1 MHRGLLKRGADAADD
16 LEFEP
21 YFSAFIQRPDL
32 PCFGRPR
39 SWRAMGRK
47 MFDSKLARGS
57 IVLAATFVAAVF
69 WSASASPAAADDVIR
84 FGAPLPL
91 TGPLAPE
98 GIKQQQ
104 GYDLWAEQANKAGGI
119 SVGGKKYKVE
129 IVYADYQSNT
139 PRAVQT
145 TEQMITQ
152 DNISFL
158 FGAFGSGAAKAASTV
173 SEKYKV
179 PTMAAAASSSQV
191 YDQGYKYLFGT
202 FTPNDTLT
210 TPLTQIIRS
219 QAPDVKKVA
228 ILARNDLFP
237 LAIAQEMEKSAKANG
252 FEVVYFEK
260 YAIGTLD
267 HSATLS
273 QMKSLAPQWIFITG
287 YINDLLLVRKQ
298 MVDQEMKAP
307 VVTMIAGPAYQDFI
321 EQAGATAENITSA
334 SWWHPAEQYDGKDIF
349 GTTSNFVK
357 LFHDKY
363 KSDPDY
369 GQASAAVCGALFQM
383 AIERAGSLDRD
394 KVRDELA
401 KLDVM
406 TFWGPVRF
414 GPNGQINSLE
424 PPVFQIQGAKPI
436 VLFPSAIKQGELK
449 LGVN

>member
-1 MHRGLLKRGADAADD
+1 MARSRLVSRGLNSL
-16 LEFEP
+16 L
-21 YFSAFIQRPDL
+21 
-32 PCFGRPR
+32 
-39 SWRAMGRK
+39 
-47 MFDSKLARGS
+47 
-57 IVLAATFVAAVF
+57 LAASLGLSATAAM
-69 WSASASPAAADDVIR
+69 AEDVIK

-98 GIKQQQ
+98 AIKQQQ

-152 DNISFL
+152 NNVNFL
-158 FGAFGSGAAKAASTV
+158 FGPFGSGAAKAGSSV

-179 PTMAAAASSSQV
+179 PTIAATASSSQV

-210 TPLTQIIRS
+210 TPLTQMVKAK
-219 QAPDVKKVA
+219 APDVKKVA

-237 LAIAQEMEKSAKANG
+237 LAIAQEMEKSAKGNG
-252 FEVVYFEK
+252 LEVAYFEK

-273 QMKSLAPQWIFITG
+273 QIKSLAPQWIFVTG
-287 YINDLLLVRKQ
+287 YINDLLLVKKQ
-298 MVDQEMKAP
+298 MADQQIKAT
-307 VVTMIAGPAYQDFI
+307 VVSMIAGPAYQEFI
-321 EQAGATAENITSA
+321 DAAGAGGENITSA
-334 SWWHPAEQYDGKDIF
+334 AWWHPAAQYAGKDIF
-349 GTTSNFVK
+349 GTTSNYVK
-357 LFHDKY
+357 LFQEKY
-363 KSDPDY
+363 KSEPDY
-369 GQASAAVCGALFQM
+369 AQASASVAGALFQM
-383 AIERAGSLDRD
+383 AIEKAGSLDKD

-406 TFWGPVRF
+406 TFFGPVKF
-414 GPNGQINSLE
+414 GPTGQINSLE
-424 PPVFQIQGAKPI
+424 PPVFQLQGGKPV
-436 VLFPSAIKQGELK
+436 VLSPALIKQGEFK

>member
-1 MHRGLLKRGADAADD
+1 
-16 LEFEP
+16 
-21 YFSAFIQRPDL
+21 
-32 PCFGRPR
+32 
-39 SWRAMGRK
+39 
-47 MFDSKLARGS
+47 MFHPKLAR
-57 IVLAATFVAAVF
+57 FAAVAGTAIAAAVC
-69 WSASASPAAADDVIR
+69 WSASASLAVAEDVIR

-152 DNISFL
+152 DNINFL
-158 FGAFGSGAAKAASTV
+158 FGPFGSGAAKAASTV

-179 PTMAAAASSSQV
+179 PTLAATASSVQV

-210 TPLTQIIRS
+210 TPLTGIIKA

-252 FEVVYFEK
+252 LEVVYFEK

-287 YINDLLLVRKQ
+287 YINDLLLIRKQ
-298 MVDQEMKAP
+298 MVDQQMKAT
-307 VVTMIAGPAYQDFI
+307 VVTMIAGPAYQEFI
-321 EQAGATAENITSA
+321 DAAGPSAENVTSA

-349 GTTSNFVK
+349 GSTSNFVK
-357 LFHDKY
+357 LFRDKY
-363 KSDPDY
+363 KSGDPDY
-369 GQASAAVCGALFQM
+369 GTASAAVCGALFQI
-383 AIERAGSLDRD
+383 AIERAGSLDRE

-401 KLDVM
+401 KLDIV
-406 TFWGPVRF
+406 TFFGPVKF
-414 GPNGQINSLE
+414 GENGQINSLE

-436 VLFPSAIKQGELK
+436 VLFPKAIKQGDLK

>member
-1 MHRGLLKRGADAADD
+1 MLG
-16 LEFEP
+16 
-21 YFSAFIQRPDL
+21 
-32 PCFGRPR
+32 
-39 SWRAMGRK
+39 
-47 MFDSKLARGS
+47 SKLIRCS
-57 IVLAATFVAAVF
+57 VVLSTAIMAIAS
-69 WSASASPAAADDVIR
+69 WSASGSPARAEDVIR

-152 DNISFL
+152 DNINFL

-179 PTMAAAASSSQV
+179 PTIAAAASSSQV

-210 TPLTQIIRS
+210 TPLTQIIKAK
-219 QAPDVKKVA
+219 APDVKKVA

-252 FEVVYFEK
+252 LEVVYFEK

-273 QMKSLAPQWIFITG
+273 QIKSLDPQWIFVTG

-298 MVDQEMKAP
+298 MVDQELKAP

-321 EQAGATAENITSA
+321 ESAGQTAENITSA
-334 SWWHPAEQYDGKDIF
+334 SWWHPAERYEGKDIF
-349 GTTSNFVK
+349 GTTENFVK

-401 KLDVM
+401 KLDVV
-406 TFWGPVRF
+406 TFWGPVKF

-424 PPVFQIQGAKPI
+424 PPVFQIQGSKPV
-436 VLFPSAIKQGELK
+436 VLFPQAIKQGELK

>member
-1 MHRGLLKRGADAADD
+1 ML
-16 LEFEP
+16 
-21 YFSAFIQRPDL
+21 
-32 PCFGRPR
+32 C
-39 SWRAMGRK
+39 
-47 MFDSKLARGS
+47 SKLARFSTIAGAAMGAVVCWGASGS
-57 IVLAATFVAAVF
+57 LAV
-69 WSASASPAAADDVIR
+69 ADDIVR

-152 DNISFL
+152 DNINFL
-158 FGAFGSGAAKAASTV
+158 FGAFGSGAAKAASSV

-179 PTMAAAASSSQV
+179 PTIAAAASSSQV

-210 TPLTQIIRS
+210 APLTQIIKAK
-219 QAPDVKKVA
+219 APDVKKVA

-252 FEVVYFEK
+252 FEIVYFEK

-273 QMKSLAPQWIFITG
+273 QMKSLNPQWIFVTG
-287 YINDLLLVRKQ
+287 YINDLLLIRKQ
-298 MVDQEMKAP
+298 MVDQQMKAA
-307 VVTMIAGPAYQDFI
+307 VVTMIAGPAYQEFI
-321 EQAGATAENITSA
+321 ESAGQSSATFTSG
-334 SWWHPAEQYDGKDIF
+334 SGGPPA
-349 GTTSNFVK
+349 
-357 LFHDKY
+357 
-363 KSDPDY
+363 
-369 GQASAAVCGALFQM
+369 QM
-383 AIERAGSLDRD
+383 
-394 KVRDELA
+394 LA
-401 KLDVM
+401 RKGIL
-406 TFWGPVRF
+406 RC
-414 GPNGQINSLE
+414 
-424 PPVFQIQGAKPI
+424 
-436 VLFPSAIKQGELK
+436 
-449 LGVN
+449 

>member
-1 MHRGLLKRGADAADD
+1 MR
-16 LEFEP
+16 
-21 YFSAFIQRPDL
+21 DL
-32 PCFGRPR
+32 PC
-39 SWRAMGRK
+39 WA
-47 MFDSKLARGS
+47 A
-57 IVLAATFVAAVF
+57 AATNGSKWGMWMFGLKLTRCSVVLSAAVIAMVS
-69 WSASASPAAADDVIR
+69 WSASGYQAKAEDVIR

-129 IVYADYQSNT
+129 VVYADYQSNT

-152 DNISFL
+152 DNINFL

-179 PTMAAAASSSQV
+179 PTIAAAASSSQV

-210 TPLTQIIRS
+210 TPLTQIIKAK
-219 QAPDVKKVA
+219 APDVKKVA

-252 FEVVYFEK
+252 LEVVYFEK

-273 QMKSLAPQWIFITG
+273 QIKSLDPQWIFITG

-298 MVDQEMKAP
+298 MVDQELKAP

-321 EQAGATAENITSA
+321 ESAGQTAENITSA
-334 SWWHPAEQYDGKDIF
+334 SWWHPAERYDGKDIF
-349 GTTSNFVK
+349 GTTENFVK

-383 AIERAGSLDRD
+383 AIEHAGSLDRD

-401 KLDVM
+401 KLDVV
-406 TFWGPVRF
+406 TFWGPVKF

-424 PPVFQIQGAKPI
+424 PPVFQIQNAKPV
-436 VLFPSAIKQGELK
+436 VLFPQPIKQGELK

>member
-1 MHRGLLKRGADAADD
+1 M
-16 LEFEP
+16 
-21 YFSAFIQRPDL
+21 IQSRV
-32 PCFGRPR
+32 
-39 SWRAMGRK
+39 
-47 MFDSKLARGS
+47 ARYARLS
-57 IVLAATFVAAVF
+57 IPVWMAAVG
-69 WSASASPAAADDVIR
+69 WLAPAQTASAEDVIR

-152 DNISFL
+152 DNINFL

-179 PTMAAAASSSQV
+179 PTIAAAASSSQV

-210 TPLTQIIRS
+210 TPLTQIIKS
-219 QAPDVKKVA
+219 KAPDVKKVA

-252 FEVVYFEK
+252 LDVVYFEK

-267 HSATLS
+267 HSAALS
-273 QMKSLAPQWIFITG
+273 QIKSLSPQWIFITG

-298 MVDQEMKAP
+298 MVDQQMKAT

-321 EQAGATAENITSA
+321 ASAGQSAENITSA

-363 KSDPDY
+363 NSDPDY

-383 AIERAGSLDRD
+383 AIERAGSLDRE
-394 KVRDELA
+394 KVRDALA
-401 KLDVM
+401 ALDVV
-406 TFWGPVRF
+406 TFWGPVKF

-424 PPVFQIQGAKPI
+424 PPVFQIQGAKPV
-436 VLFPSAIKQGELK
+436 VLFPEAIKQGDLK

>member
-1 MHRGLLKRGADAADD
+1 ML
-16 LEFEP
+16 
-21 YFSAFIQRPDL
+21 Y
-32 PCFGRPR
+32 
-39 SWRAMGRK
+39 
-47 MFDSKLARGS
+47 SKLARFPTIAGAAMVAVVCWGASGS
-57 IVLAATFVAAVF
+57 LAV
-69 WSASASPAAADDVIR
+69 ADDVVR

-129 IVYADYQSNT
+129 IVYTDYQSNT

-152 DNISFL
+152 DNVNFL

-179 PTMAAAASSSQV
+179 PTIAAAASSSQV

-210 TPLTQIIRS
+210 TPLTQMIKS

-273 QMKSLAPQWIFITG
+273 QMKSLAPQWIFVTG

-298 MVDQEMKAP
+298 MVDQQMKAP

-321 EQAGATAENITSA
+321 ESAGQSAENITSA
-334 SWWHPAEQYDGKDIF
+334 SWWHPAEEYAGKDIF
-349 GTTSNFVK
+349 GSTSNFVK
-357 LFHDKY
+357 LFKDKY
-363 KSDPDY
+363 KSEPDY
-369 GQASAAVCGALFQM
+369 GQASAALCGALFQI
-383 AIERAGSLDRD
+383 AIERAGSLDRE

-401 KLDVM
+401 KMDIV
-406 TFWGPVRF
+406 TFFGPVKF

-436 VLFPSAIKQGELK
+436 VLFPQAIKQGELK

>member
-1 MHRGLLKRGADAADD
+1 MLN
-16 LEFEP
+16 
-21 YFSAFIQRPDL
+21 
-32 PCFGRPR
+32 
-39 SWRAMGRK
+39 RK
-47 MFDSKLARGS
+47 FARCLILS
-57 IVLAATFVAAVF
+57 TAVF
-69 WSASASPAAADDVIR
+69 AIAYASASPLAAADDVIR

-98 GIKQQQ
+98 GVKQQQ

-129 IVYADYQSNT
+129 MVYVDYQSNT

-152 DNISFL
+152 DNVNFL

-179 PTMAAAASSSQV
+179 PTIAAAASSSQV

-210 TPLTQIIRS
+210 TPLTQMIKS
-219 QAPDVKKVA
+219 KAPDVKKVA

-252 FEVVYFEK
+252 LEVVYFEK

-287 YINDLLLVRKQ
+287 YTNDLLLVRKQ
-298 MVDQEMKAP
+298 MVDQQMKSA

-321 EQAGATAENITSA
+321 DSAGQSAENITSA

-349 GTTSNFVK
+349 GSTANFVK
-357 LFHDKY
+357 LFRDKY
-363 KSDPDY
+363 KIEPDY
-369 GQASAAVCGALFQM
+369 AQASASLCGALFQL
-383 AIERAGSLDRD
+383 AIERAGSLDKD

-401 KLDVM
+401 KMDIV
-406 TFWGPVRF
+406 TFFGPVKF

-436 VLFPSAIKQGELK
+436 VLFPQVIKQGELK

>member
-1 MHRGLLKRGADAADD
+1 MARSQLVSRGLNSL
-16 LEFEP
+16 L
-21 YFSAFIQRPDL
+21 
-32 PCFGRPR
+32 
-39 SWRAMGRK
+39 
-47 MFDSKLARGS
+47 
-57 IVLAATFVAAVF
+57 IVASLGL
-69 WSASASPAAADDVIR
+69 SASAAQAQDVVK

-98 GIKQQQ
+98 AIKQQQ

-152 DNISFL
+152 NNVNFL
-158 FGAFGSGAAKAASTV
+158 FGPFGSGAAKAGSSV

-179 PTMAAAASSSQV
+179 PTIAATASSSQV

-210 TPLTQIIRS
+210 TPLTQMVKAK
-219 QAPDVKKVA
+219 APDVKKVA

-237 LAIAQEMEKSAKANG
+237 LAIAQEMEKSAKGNG
-252 FEVVYFEK
+252 LEVAYFEK

-273 QMKSLAPQWIFITG
+273 QIKSLAPQWIFVTG
-287 YINDLLLVRKQ
+287 YINDLLLVKKQ
-298 MVDQEMKAP
+298 MADQQIKAT
-307 VVTMIAGPAYQDFI
+307 VVSMIAGPAYQEFI
-321 EQAGATAENITSA
+321 DAAGAGGENITSA
-334 SWWHPAEQYDGKDIF
+334 AWWHPAAQYSGKDIF
-349 GTTSNFVK
+349 GTTTNYVK
-357 LFHDKY
+357 LFKEKY
-363 KSDPDY
+363 KSEPDY
-369 GQASAAVCGALFQM
+369 AQASASVAGALFQM
-383 AIERAGSLDRD
+383 AIEKAGSLDKD

-406 TFWGPVRF
+406 TFFGPVKF
-414 GPNGQINSLE
+414 GPTGQINSLE
-424 PPVFQIQGAKPI
+424 PPVFQLQGGKPV
-436 VLFPSAIKQGELK
+436 VLSPALIKQGEFK

>member
-1 MHRGLLKRGADAADD
+1 MVQSRFACFARVSIPLL
-16 LEFEP
+16 
-21 YFSAFIQRPDL
+21 
-32 PCFGRPR
+32 
-39 SWRAMGRK
+39 
-47 MFDSKLARGS
+47 LA
-57 IVLAATFVAAVF
+57 VAGGGI
-69 WSASASPAAADDVIR
+69 SASAASADDVIR
-84 FGAPLPL
+84 FGAPLPI

-98 GIKQQQ
+98 AVKQQQ

-119 SVGGKKYKVE
+119 TVGGKKYKVE

-152 DNISFL
+152 DNVNFL

-179 PTMAAAASSSQV
+179 PTIAAAASSSQV

-210 TPLTQIIRS
+210 TPLTEIIKT

-252 FEVVYFEK
+252 LEVVYFEK

-287 YINDLLLVRKQ
+287 YINDLLLIRKQ
-298 MVDQEMKAP
+298 MVDQQMKAT
-307 VVTMIAGPAYQDFI
+307 VVTMIAGPAYQEFI
-321 EQAGATAENITSA
+321 DAAGQSAENVTSA
-334 SWWHPAEQYDGKDIF
+334 SWWHPAEQYAGKDIF
-349 GTTSNFVK
+349 CQTSNFVK
-357 LFHDKY
+357 LFRDKY
-363 KSDPDY
+363 TGDPDY
-369 GQASAAVCGALFQM
+369 GAASAAVCGALVPM
-383 AIERAGSLDRD
+383 AVERAGSLDRD

-401 KLDVM
+401 KLDIV
-406 TFWGPVRF
+406 TFFGPVKF
-414 GPNGQINSLE
+414 GANGQINSLE

-436 VLFPSAIKQGELK
+436 VLFPQAIKQGELK
-449 LGVN
+449 IGVS

>member
-1 MHRGLLKRGADAADD
+1 MLG
-16 LEFEP
+16 
-21 YFSAFIQRPDL
+21 
-32 PCFGRPR
+32 
-39 SWRAMGRK
+39 
-47 MFDSKLARGS
+47 SKLIRCS
-57 IVLAATFVAAVF
+57 VVLGTAVMAIAS
-69 WSASASPAAADDVIR
+69 WSASGSYARAEDVIR

-152 DNISFL
+152 DNINFL

-179 PTMAAAASSSQV
+179 PTIAAAASSSQV

-210 TPLTQIIRS
+210 TPLTQIIKAK
-219 QAPDVKKVA
+219 APDVKKVA

-252 FEVVYFEK
+252 LEVVYFEK

-273 QMKSLAPQWIFITG
+273 QIKSLDPQWIFITG

-298 MVDQEMKAP
+298 MVDQELKAP

-321 EQAGATAENITSA
+321 ESAGQTAENITSA
-334 SWWHPAEQYDGKDIF
+334 SWWHPAERYDGKDIF
-349 GTTSNFVK
+349 GSTENFVK

-383 AIERAGSLDRD
+383 AIERAGSLDRG

-401 KLDVM
+401 KLDVV
-406 TFWGPVRF
+406 TFWGPVKF
-414 GPNGQINSLE
+414 GANGQINSLE
-424 PPVFQIQGAKPI
+424 PPVFQIQNAKPV
-436 VLFPSAIKQGELK
+436 VLFPQPIKQGELK

>member
-1 MHRGLLKRGADAADD
+1 MARSRLTSRRLNSLL
-16 LEFEP
+16 
-21 YFSAFIQRPDL
+21 
-32 PCFGRPR
+32 
-39 SWRAMGRK
+39 
-47 MFDSKLARGS
+47 
-57 IVLAATFVAAVF
+57 LAACLGL
-69 WSASASPAAADDVIR
+69 SASAALAQDVVK

-98 GIKQQQ
+98 AIKQQQ

-139 PRAVQT
+139 PRAVQA

-152 DNISFL
+152 NNVNFL
-158 FGAFGSGAAKAASTV
+158 FSPFGSGAAKAGSSV

-179 PTMAAAASSSQV
+179 PTIASTASSAQV

-210 TPLTQIIRS
+210 TPLTQIVKAK
-219 QAPDVKKVA
+219 APDVKKIA

-237 LAIAQEMEKSAKANG
+237 LAIAQEMEKSAKASG
-252 FEVVYFEK
+252 LEVVYFEK
-260 YAIGTLD
+260 YAINTLD

-273 QMKSLAPQWIFITG
+273 QIKSLAPQWIFVTG

-298 MVDQEMKAP
+298 MTDQQIKAG
-307 VVTMIAGPAYQDFI
+307 VLSMIAGPAYQEFI
-321 EQAGATAENITSA
+321 DAAGASGENTTSA
-334 SWWHPAEQYDGKDIF
+334 AWWHPAAQYSGKDIF
-349 GTTSNFVK
+349 GTTANYVK
-357 LFHDKY
+357 LFREKY

-369 GQASAAVCGALFQM
+369 AQASASVSGALFQM

-401 KLDVM
+401 KLNEM
-406 TFWGPVRF
+406 TFWGPVKF
-414 GPNGQINSLE
+414 GPTGQIDSLE
-424 PPVFQIQGAKPI
+424 PPVFQLQGGKAV
-436 VLFPSAIKQGELK
+436 VLSPALIKQGEFR